1 MPTITISISLDVSRV
16 SLGARWSMAEKEE
29 TTSTRSFGGGEALRG
44 LKKAMS
50 RILGH
55 REDTIR
61 IALERMTSI
70 QACKD
75 AALTGEEDVRLLAVC
90 RLGDFGLEATDALEM
105 ALDDDSGSVRVAAV
119 GVLASV
125 GTKNAIPTLK
135 GYLGD
140 NDERVREALNYSVGW
155 LQAHGEEGPETM
167 PERAPVVDDAVI
179 LRMEPTPLRTN
190 DDVTVMSGVSIS
202 DSELEFRVTVNNVSE
217 DLAADLTITV
227 LTYPADSLRL
237 VEDNTQTVE
246 ALKPG
251 GREVRTFRFEITS
264 EAIEG
269 EIITS
274 VTFFDRNY
282 DKVAAKAGNCFV
294 RSLYNQIQPLE
305 MSLDEFSEMKRG
317 KAYWN
322 REHVVEAN
330 PKSLFKL
337 VKETLTRKNLHLL
350 RAESSKQDEMSM
362 GVAVGTGLGKF
373 SASRISVTVTI
384 VGHAKGDLSKL
395 RIDVLSEDSELL
407 QVAASELFESLQ
419 IAIETMK

>member
-1 MPTITISISLDVSRV
+1 
-16 SLGARWSMAEKEE
+16 MAEKEE
-29 TTSTRSFGGGEALRG
+29 TTLTRSFGGGEALRG

-50 RILGH
+50 RILGP

-105 ALDDDSGSVRVAAV
+105 ALNDGSGPVRVAAA

-125 GTKNAIPTLK
+125 GTKNAITTLE

-155 LQAHGEEGPETM
+155 LQAHGEEPEPS
-167 PERAPVVDDAVI
+167 PEESPVVDDAVLLQI
-179 LRMEPTPLRTN
+179 EPTPLRTSDN
-190 DDVTVMSGVSIS
+190 VTVMSGISFS
-202 DSELEFRVTVNNVSE
+202 DSELEFRVTVNNVGE
-217 DLAADLTITV
+217 DLAADLTISV
-227 LTYPADSLRL
+227 LTYPMDSLRL
-237 VEDNTQTVE
+237 AEDNTQTVE
-246 ALKPG
+246 ALRPG
-251 GREVRTFRFEITS
+251 DREVRTFMFEITS

-305 MSLDEFSEMKRG
+305 MSVDEFSEMKKG

-337 VKETLTRKNLHLL
+337 VKETLKRKNLHFL
-350 RAESSKQDEMSM
+350 RTESSKQDEMSM
-362 GVAVGTGLGKF
+362 GVVVGTGLGKF

-384 VGHAKGDLSKL
+384 VGHAKGDLSRL

-419 IAIETMK
+419 IEIETRK